1 MGRSV
6 PLSGRGAEE
15 RNPRL
20 MTPAS
25 FKSIRER
32 CNLTQQQLA
41 AWLNLT
47 DNGDRHIRGIESGER
62 RPSGPV
68 IYLMQVL
75 DTAWTA
81 LHDPKHEYHDFV
93 VRLCDQGR
101 FPFNIGGKNG

>member
-1 MGRSV
+1 
-6 PLSGRGAEE
+6 
-15 RNPRL
+15 

-62 RPSGPV
+62 QPSGPV
-68 IYLMQVL
+68 VVLMHIL
-75 DTAWTA
+75 DGVYTA
-81 LHDPKHEYHDFV
+81 LRDPKSEYHKSAVSLAKRGWLPFD
-93 VRLCDQGR
+93 DKGR
-101 FPFNIGGKNG
+101 RIDG